1 MRRMAWLAALVLM
14 AAPAAYAATPR
25 PAAPLARPKL
35 LRMPATL
42 RADSPT
48 WVGSQ
53 GKLAFLGN
61 RKAGDP
67 ADVFLW
73 DPLLRQMG
81 RGTES
86 SLVRHSLVS
95 AADGR
100 LAYVER
106 DPEGIVAVSDGT
118 FREGPDRIVVYDY
131 AKGTKTPVFEGGW
144 VLQGSL
150 CWSQGANRLA
160 FIVQDASDTPQ
171 LALLESGK
179 PLAVTRL
186 PLKGYTLTGIVGW
199 MDAREVMTTARAPN
213 GADVLLRVGAAGFNV
228 LPPGANPRLSFDGR
242 YLLTRASASLGVML
256 RGTAS
261 GGRTLHQTAST
272 YGWGPGNRAYVVVGP
287 DLLALDLNGNV
298 VKQYANIIGG
308 PIDSVVVAPDG
319 KYAVLQAG
327 RELSV
332 LVL

>member
-1 MRRMAWLAALVLM
+1 MRRLAGLALLLCVL
-14 AAPAAYAATPR
+14 APAAHAAPPR
-25 PAAPLARPKL
+25 PVAPLARPRL
-35 LRMPATL
+35 LRMPAPL

-53 GKLAFLGN
+53 GKVAFLGN
-61 RKAGDP
+61 RTAGEP

-73 DPLLRQMG
+73 DPVARQMG
-81 RGTES
+81 RGTET

-95 AADGR
+95 SPDGR

-106 DPEGIVAVSDGT
+106 DPSGVVAVSDGT
-118 FREGPDRIVVYDY
+118 YREGPDRVVVYDY
-131 AKGTKTPVFEGGW
+131 AKGTRTPVFEGGY
-144 VLQGSL
+144 VQQGSL

-160 FIVQDASDTPQ
+160 FILQDAADTPQ

-186 PLKGYTLTGIVGW
+186 PLKGFVLTGIVGW
-199 MDAREVMTTARAPN
+199 MDAREVMTTATAPN
-213 GADVLLRVGAAGFNV
+213 GAEVLLRVGAAGFNV
-228 LPPGANPRLSFDGR
+228 LAPGLKPRLSFDGR
-242 YLLTRASASLGVML
+242 YLLTRASSSLGVML

-261 GGRTLHQTAST
+261 GGRTLHQTASA
-272 YGWGPGNRAYVVVGP
+272 YGWGPGNRVYVVVGP
-287 DLLALDLNGNV
+287 DVLALDLKGSVVRQYPNV
-298 VKQYANIIGG
+298 IAGA
-308 PIDSVVVAPDG
+308 IDNVVVAPDG